1 MVLRVGFLMLE
12 PFFSHLWIF
21 PQPFPTAD
29 HSVKLRRRC
38 YEDEVRIGHGYS
50 IGQLIVALQE
60 LICSFFALYAELMV
74 LA

>member
-38 YEDEVRIGHGYS
+38 YEDEVRTWHGHS
-50 IGQLIVALQE
+50 IGQLVVASE
-60 LICSFFALYAELMV
+60 ESICSYFALYAELMV